1 MSNLFLE
8 EKIGGDKALL
18 NKGFMIDEFSS
29 LYHLKTVNMLSRICQ
44 RAISDNKLYLN
55 FCWNKARLATSRDRS
70 ELFRSLS
77 G

>member
-29 LYHLKTVNMLSRICQ
+29 LYHLKTVNMLVGYAS
-44 RAISDNKLYLN
+44 AP
-55 FCWNKARLATSRDRS
+55 
-70 ELFRSLS
+70 
-77 G
+77 